1 MCDCGKHDETKT
13 DLAVAAAVTFEVND
27 MTCGHCAGTV
37 RKSLETALP
46 GADVAIDVATRRVT
60 VSGDAALA
68 AAAITAAGYSPQRAA
83 H

>member
-1 MCDCGKHDETKT
+1 MCNCGKHDGAEA
-13 DLAVAAAVTFEVND
+13 DVAAPEAVTFEVKD
-27 MTCGHCAGTV
+27 MTCGHCAGTI

-46 GADVAIDVATRRVT
+46 GAAVAIDVAARRVS
-60 VSGDAALA
+60 VAGDAAAA